1 MVILR
6 IFSINLQGPHP
17 SSESTIRLNQF
28 LKYVSSKFLKS
39 TPWKLC
45 QTSLYFCQ
53 GLLAG
58 ERRTEHR
65 ECNFWLDTS
74 TLLQQLTFVTLLR
87 AEPPTFHGNNQ
98 LGCDL
103 WQTRPAEACALS
115 SLESPEVHKDLLI
128 LSEWCEMLDTKQM
141 QPMNTEILM
150 DPYPISQTVS
160 YFGDF
165 PSFGCM
171 CFHPLKS

>member
-1 MVILR
+1 MIRQKLWRPRYGSFARRLCILVR
-6 IFSINLQGPHP
+6 VCWQVNAELNIGGIISDWTHLPFFDSLPLQPFSKPNHQRFI
-17 SSESTIRLNQF
+17 E
-28 LKYVSSKFLKS
+28 KS
-39 TPWKLC
+39 T
-45 QTSLYFCQ
+45 
-53 GLLAG
+53 
-58 ERRTEHR
+58 R
-65 ECNFWLDTS
+65 
-74 TLLQQLTFVTLLR
+74 
-87 AEPPTFHGNNQ
+87 

-115 SLESPEVHKDLLI
+115 SLESLHVHKDLLI
-128 LSEWCEMLDTKQM
+128 LSEWCEMLDAKQM

-160 YFGDF
+160 YFRDF